1 MKAWPRRRETMSPVH
16 VVALG
21 GSLLRPEEADARAM
35 WMGQLRQLMVHLE
48 GNGRRIALVVGGGL
62 PAREGIELAKTSISA
77 PHRLDEIGIAGT
89 RLNATVLQ
97 QVLLDIGCDVALSV
111 PHTIDDA
118 RSLLDDHH
126 IVVMGGTVPGHTTD
140 TVAVKLAAAVHA
152 SHCIIATNVSH
163 VYDKDPRANDDA
175 KALTDITLAELGAI
189 VGVGQPLEPGASAVV
204 DPVAVA
210 VAMEAG
216 LDLAVLDGRD
226 IRRLDDALDGK
237 LFDGTVIKA

>member
-1 MKAWPRRRETMSPVH
+1 M
-16 VVALG
+16 
-21 GSLLRPEEADARAM
+21 
-35 WMGQLRQLMVHLE
+35 
-48 GNGRRIALVVGGGL
+48 
-62 PAREGIELAKTSISA
+62 
-77 PHRLDEIGIAGT
+77 DEIGIAGT

-97 QVLLDIGCDVALSV
+97 QVLLDIGCDVAPSV

-118 RSLLDDHH
+118 RSLDDHH

-140 TVAVKLAAAVHA
+140 TVAVKLAAAVREALH
-152 SHCIIATNVSH
+152 HRH
-163 VYDKDPRANDDA
+163 ERLPRLRQDPRANDDA

-204 DPVAVA
+204 DPVAVG